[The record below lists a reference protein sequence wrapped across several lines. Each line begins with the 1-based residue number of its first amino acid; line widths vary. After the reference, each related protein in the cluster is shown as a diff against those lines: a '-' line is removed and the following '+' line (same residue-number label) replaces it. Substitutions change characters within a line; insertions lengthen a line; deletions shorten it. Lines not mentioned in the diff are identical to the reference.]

1 MIKINEIIVVEGK
14 YDSATV
20 RRYIDTLVLE
30 TGGFRLFKDT
40 ELLKT
45 IKLLAEKRGI
55 VILTDSDSAG
65 FIIRNKILSFVD
77 KKYVKNAYIPDIK
90 GVERRKREPSKEG
103 LLGVEGMDEE
113 IILDALRKAGVD
125 LGEGNII
132 ERKSLKK
139 SDLYEMGLSGRPDS
153 AKKRQALQKELGLPK
168 YLSANKLMDILCNL

>member
-65 FIIRNKILSFVD
+65 FVIRNKILSFVD
-77 KKYVKNAYIPDIK
+77 SENY
-90 GVERRKREPSKEG
+90 
-103 LLGVEGMDEE
+103 
-113 IILDALRKAGVD
+113 
-125 LGEGNII
+125 
-132 ERKSLKK
+132 
-139 SDLYEMGLSGRPDS
+139 
-153 AKKRQALQKELGLPK
+153 Q
-168 YLSANKLMDILCNL
+168 